1 MFATCCIPSEATR
14 RFFLKKKKDISVI
27 QKYSTAVMHAW
38 GSLPLLP
45 VFGTIFQNYT
55 KILQF
60 LSFRESLD
68 LRLELIYI
76 MYDKLTLG
84 QLISWT

>member
-14 RFFLKKKKDISVI
+14 RFFFLKKKDISVI

-55 KILQF
+55 NILQF